1 MVNANF
7 KDILDFF
14 RYFIK
19 DKSSES
25 LVMFFIIIFIYNFML
40 KLYATFLS
48 KCPKS
53 QFDKLTFIIQTSS
66 HFALKKNDKK
76 RESLKGSVF
85 LPFVIFKRFKHL
97 IRSSAN

>member
-53 QFDKLTFIIQTSS
+53 QFDKLTFIIQTSHS
-66 HFALKKNDKK
+66 QKK
-76 RESLKGSVF
+76 RMKEGIPQRDSQNSRLCF
-85 LPFVIFKRFKHL
+85 LFVICHFQT
-97 IRSSAN
+97 I